1 MTSLYNYGGYGNPYS
16 GGYGEYGVSAPRVVR
31 VPVPVPVPFE
41 TKGMVTDPGM
51 TGRNVDISQSA
62 APSTAEPPRDIFG
75 EQELVDGRYVSKGR
89 SVGIPRVID
98 GLIDSVAGT
107 FGLKTDFD
115 RRGKWGGKESSW
127 GYGKPVEA
135 VTPKGSTE
143 VINPATSRT
152 SNQPISPYLD
162 PRWIASR
169 DNYMNMIQD
178 RDMRRSLAYYDMYA
192 DRARENTLRNLA
204 ATTPFIKDAA
214 YFNQALPSNIENL
227 AASAQRRYLNA
238 TQGQVNLA
246 EAAAIPARTG
256 INAALAGRFLPGGGV
271 SPAAIGIPSSYS
283 SRA

>member
-1 MTSLYNYGGYGNPYS
+1 MFNPYS
-16 GGYGEYGVSAPRVVR
+16 GGYGEYGVSAPRVVE
-31 VPVPVPVPFE
+31 VPVPVPVPYPM
-41 TKGMVTDPGM
+41 KGMVTDPGM
-51 TGRNVDISQSA
+51 TGRNVDLSEPLSVQ
-62 APSTAEPPRDIFG
+62 TNTVEPPKDLFG
-75 EQELVDGRYVSKGR
+75 EQDVVDGRYVSKGR
-89 SVGIPRVID
+89 SIGIPRVID

-135 VTPKGSTE
+135 VTPKGPTE
-143 VINPATSRT
+143 VSNPATSRT

-162 PRWIASR
+162 PRLIASR

-238 TQGQVNLA
+238 TQGGVNLA